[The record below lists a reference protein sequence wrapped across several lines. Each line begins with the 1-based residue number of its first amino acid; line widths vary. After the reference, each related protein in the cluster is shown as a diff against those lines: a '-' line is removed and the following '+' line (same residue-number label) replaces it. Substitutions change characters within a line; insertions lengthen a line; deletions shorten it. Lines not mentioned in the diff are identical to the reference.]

1 MIYGVILVLGS
12 FLVTRLEKVLAT
24 PIIGIAAELVV
35 AVKSGSKLKGELAG
49 TITVS
54 VLPER

>member
-1 MIYGVILVLGS
+1 MIYGVMLVLGS
-12 FLVTRLEKVLAT
+12 FLVTRLEKVFAT
-24 PIIGIAAELVV
+24 PIIGTAVELVLT
-35 AVKSGSKLKGELAG
+35 VKSGSKFKGELAG

>member
-1 MIYGVILVLGS
+1 VILVLGS
-12 FLVTRLEKVLAT
+12 FLVTRLEKVFAT
-24 PIIGIAAELVV
+24 PIIGTAVELVLT
-35 AVKSGSKLKGELAG
+35 VKSGSKLKGELVG